1 MTSEVVLDT
10 SVSAVWFIDDEDNP
24 VADASSEI
32 ARRSGGIVPQLW
44 HFEIRNAILVAARR
58 GRIHADRLP
67 RCVRMLDGLPIHIDN
82 HPNFDNVFELAV
94 KHGLTFYDATYLELA
109 LRLDLPLATLDNAR
123 ARAAESEGVLW
134 VP

>member
-1 MTSEVVLDT
+1 
-10 SVSAVWFIDDEDNP
+10 
-24 VADASSEI
+24 
-32 ARRSGGIVPQLW
+32 
-44 HFEIRNAILVAARR
+44 
-58 GRIHADRLP
+58 
-67 RCVRMLDGLPIHIDN
+67 MLDGLPIHIDN